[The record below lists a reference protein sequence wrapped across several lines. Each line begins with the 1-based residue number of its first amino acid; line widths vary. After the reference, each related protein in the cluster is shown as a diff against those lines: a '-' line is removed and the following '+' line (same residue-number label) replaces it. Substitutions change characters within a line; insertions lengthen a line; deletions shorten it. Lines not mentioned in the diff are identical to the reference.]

1 MHLDGKHVSADVE
14 LGLLEQELFIKA
26 IGAGDLMFDRG
37 SLVKEW
43 GGSVDAPASDLFT
56 IDVGHEGIIV
66 AHSKLQPG
74 LGQLS
79 GDIEFDAHVDGDVV
93 VGHVIENGGII
104 FISVA
109 DAARAALPAGLL
121 RVEFKVD
128 PGLRRRGDGPEE
140 APGVSFPDQGALRV
154 EAGVRDKQQ
163 HADWNAIEDELCD
176 GHGILP

>member
-1 MHLDGKHVSADVE
+1 MNLDGEHVPAGVE
-14 LGLLEQELFIKA
+14 LGLLEEELLIKA
-26 IGAGDLMFDRG
+26 VRAGDLMVDRG
-37 SLVKEW
+37 SLVKERR
-43 GGSVDAPASDLFT
+43 GSVDAPAGDLLAV
-56 IDVGHEGIIV
+56 DVGHEGIIV

-104 FISVA
+104 VISVA

-128 PGLRRRGDGPEE
+128 PGLRRCGDGPEE
-140 APGVSFPDQGALRV
+140 TPGVSFLDQGTLRV
-154 EAGVRDKQQ
+154 EAGVRYKQQ